1 MVLNITASWLSRRI
15 CLFRSANKAFS
26 SNASSLIPKNTK
38 EPFISAHKQIQNG
51 VVYDKKP
58 MQLTLVAGK
67 QYSWCL
73 CGRSHNQP
81 FCDGTH
87 RMQELKI
94 TQKWAPNSFSLT
106 SLSSIFYFCVIAAR
120 RKTIRLE
127 MAGYSNVQLFSLISY
142 VSKSLF
148 GFLLK
153 KQRHTGCA
161 TVNKRVLGLSVMV
174 HIKRLLCKSKRLL
187 SDSEIRLISNR
198 EL

>member
-15 CLFRSANKAFS
+15 CLFRSANKTFS

-94 TQKWAPNSFSLT
+94 TQKPIRFSVEETKTYWLCNCKQTRSRPFCDGTHKTTAVQEQT
-106 SLSSIFYFCVIAAR
+106 SI
-120 RKTIRLE
+120 IR
-127 MAGYSNVQLFSLISY
+127 Q
-142 VSKSLF
+142 
-148 GFLLK
+148 
-153 KQRHTGCA
+153 
-161 TVNKRVLGLSVMV
+161 
-174 HIKRLLCKSKRLL
+174 
-187 SDSEIRLISNR
+187 
-198 EL
+198 